1 VSTFQKRLGNYGEKI
16 AQEYL
21 LQKGYTLLAT
31 NWHCRYGE
39 LDIIAER
46 DNVLVFVE
54 VKTRRS
60 KDIQEAI
67 EMVTPAKTKKLIQTI
82 HIYLSSVEREEDD
95 WRFDILAIAVRD
107 NHPIIEHVEN
117 ALDW

>member
-1 VSTFQKRLGNYGEKI
+1 VSTFQKRLGNYGEEL
-16 AQEYL
+16 AQDYL

-31 NWHCRYGE
+31 NWRCRYGE
-39 LDIIAER
+39 LDIIAEHEH
-46 DNVLVFVE
+46 VLIFVE
-54 VKTRRS
+54 VKTRHS
-60 KDIQEAI
+60 NDIQEAI

-82 HIYLSSVEREEDD
+82 HIYMSSVGREEDD
-95 WRFDILAIAVRD
+95 WRFDILAIALTD